1 MDDLREWCIRQKCSI
16 PVYLNRPTYNTVAG
30 AFPYMV
36 DKSQASGGGDV
47 QVLLHLLSPQLT
59 HRPSLIF
66 NIIDDLQEFDI
77 SGIKIHSFPSK
88 LASRNRTLLC

>member
-1 MDDLREWCIRQKCSI
+1 MLGLTIDADAFFGMDDLREWCIRQKCSI

-47 QVLLHLLSPQLT
+47 
-59 HRPSLIF
+59 
-66 NIIDDLQEFDI
+66 
-77 SGIKIHSFPSK
+77 
-88 LASRNRTLLC
+88 